1 MIILMTVLIAGASM
15 AFAVH
20 QWWRGYHLD
29 SDRLHYF
36 RMPNCGR
43 CHRSREEQ
51 PKRGSRSGSPV
62 TIKSA
67 ARNSNPARDALK
79 DAARTLGLDLLFFN
93 ASTPKEIDAAFAAFA
108 REKRYGGKTYPT

>member
-1 MIILMTVLIAGASM
+1 MRAASLSASPAGFEFRAALSM
-15 AFAVH
+15 VT
-20 QWWRGYHLD
+20 GEPLC
-29 SDRLHYF
+29 DRLHYF
-36 RMPNCGR
+36 RMPYCGC

-51 PKRGSRSGSPV
+51 PKRGSHSGSPV
-62 TIKSA
+62 TIESA
-67 ARNSNPARDALK
+67 ARKSNPAREALK